1 MRIIGTRVKKADFS
15 NDLSVVEDFRLN
27 PQIQFNF
34 GKLSGEGIPAGKQ
47 LWMVAAN
54 ITIEGTKEFKSPI
67 RINIL
72 VESRIEFDN
81 ESEAEVQNVLKNT
94 GINIVYEHAKSVL
107 AALTLVCGIAP
118 IALPDLDKLSQ
129 NAGNNQAQ

>member
-1 MRIIGTRVKKADFS
+1 MRILGTRVKKAEFS
-15 NDLSVVEDFRLN
+15 NDFSVNEDFRLN

-34 GKLSGEGIPAGKQ
+34 AKLNGEVNPGKQ
-47 LWMVAAN
+47 YWVVNAN
-54 ITIEGTKEFKSPI
+54 VTIEGTKEFKSPI

-72 VESRIEFDN
+72 VESRLEFDD
-81 ESEAEVQNVLKNT
+81 ETEETVHNVIKNQ
-94 GINIVYEHAKSVL
+94 GIAIVYDHAKSVL

-129 NAGNNQAQ
+129 NEAQA